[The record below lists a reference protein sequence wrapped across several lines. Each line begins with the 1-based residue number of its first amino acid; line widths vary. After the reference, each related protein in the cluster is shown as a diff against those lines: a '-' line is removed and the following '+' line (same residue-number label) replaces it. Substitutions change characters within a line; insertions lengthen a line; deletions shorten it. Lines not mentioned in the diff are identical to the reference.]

1 MGDPPPCKL
10 HKKERQIW
18 EHMKFHPDETNMSVI
33 AKGAKATK
41 HTVAKH
47 Y

>member
-1 MGDPPPCKL
+1 
-10 HKKERQIW
+10 
-18 EHMKFHPDETNMSVI
+18 MKFPPDETNMSVI